1 MRPPIDARLEDL
13 DALTLMYLHVGT
25 RSHAKLSCRARYGG
39 GSVSIVMDKVKLS
52 AAASITL
59 GK

>member
-1 MRPPIDARLEDL
+1 MCPPL
-13 DALTLMYLHVGT
+13 DAWPEGLDAMTLKYLHVGT
-25 RSHAKLSCRARYGG
+25 RSHAKLSCRARYGAD
-39 GSVSIVMDKVKLS
+39 SVSIVMDEVELS